1 MLLMAAVAIG
11 IVGIRNCDSQMRA
24 IQIDR
29 LGVLLIIAFLSDRFA
44 WLLWLR

>member
-29 LGVLLIIAFLSDRFA
+29 LGVFWIPAFVANRFA
-44 WLLWLR
+44 WLLWL